1 MKASVT
7 SSLLVRQL
15 FANGLAIQTSQT
27 SDVGSCICVS
37 FISSFSDPWKQRTQI
52 ASAPLHSY
60 SDTLLLFGLQ
70 NNQHSLWMT
79 PSTPSSL
86 LHNIHFLRS
95 DHQPPH
101 ITLVINRP
109 VCSSGDVC
117 ADSLACLL
125 TPSRGDSEPLSVSI
139 MSHVQKQER
148 LMSFC
153 ITSSPLGPDT
163 QCVCVCAS
171 ACLRERVPHSHRC
184 VWWCVFSLH
193 ACVCLCVKQC
203 SSWGAACCSSPYL
216 EADLICCST
225 AAPDTWKSHD

>member
-1 MKASVT
+1 MSAAVYVWASFHLFLTLENKGHKLHRLHYTATQTHFFSLASKIINTLSEWHPRPPPLSCTTFISCAVT
-7 SSLLVRQL
+7 ISLL
-15 FANGLAIQTSQT
+15 TSHWW
-27 SDVGSCICVS
+27 SI
-37 FISSFSDPWKQRTQI
+37 DPCAVQ
-52 ASAPLHSY
+52 
-60 SDTLLLFGLQ
+60 
-70 NNQHSLWMT
+70 
-79 PSTPSSL
+79 
-86 LHNIHFLRS
+86 
-95 DHQPPH
+95 
-101 ITLVINRP
+101 
-109 VCSSGDVC
+109 VC

-184 VWWCVFSLH
+184 VWWYVFSLH

>member
-1 MKASVT
+1 MKASVA

-15 FANGLAIQTSQT
+15 FANKLAIQTSQT
-27 SDVGSCICVS
+27 SDVGSCISVS
-37 FISSFSDPWKQRTQI
+37 FISCFSDLWKQRTQI
-52 ASAPLHSY
+52 ASAPPHSY
-60 SDTLLLFGLQ
+60 SDILLLFGLQ

-125 TPSRGDSEPLSVSI
+125 TPSHGDSEPLSVSV

-193 ACVCLCVKQC
+193 DCVCLCVKQC